1 MPVIEF
7 LLNWIIPFI
16 VILTVLVFVHEM
28 GHYTVARMNKVRVEV
43 FSVGFGRELFGWT
56 DRAGTRWKFSAIPL
70 GGYVK
75 MFGDANAAS
84 AGSDGLEKMSAAD
97 RAVSFHHKRVSQRAA
112 IVFAGPF
119 INYVFAVLVLALLFV
134 FYGQPFTP
142 PKVGAV
148 EAGGRAAEAGL
159 RPGDRVIS
167 IDGSSV
173 ERFEEIIQLVRLKY
187 DTKLEFLID
196 RDGKRLNLPITPVRR
211 TVTDRNKNKHVI
223 GRIGISPFSA
233 AVVDRVQPKSAADR
247 AGLRTGDRIVEVEG
261 KTVRSFEQMA
271 QVIRAAP
278 GRTVPLGIVR
288 DGRRLTLTAT
298 LARHTIKLNGGK
310 TLVIGRLGI
319 SRKRVAYKRHSFG
332 VAAWQGIKETGA
344 MASATYTAI
353 KQMIEGKRSTKDLGG
368 PIRIA
373 EISGQM
379 AQLGIREYIWFMAI
393 LSLHLVPDKPLFPV
407 PMLDG
412 GHLVFYA
419 YEAVAGKPLGERAQE
434 YGFRIGLALVLTL
447 MLFVTWNDIVHLT
460 DKIGL
465 LK

>member
-1 MPVIEF
+1 MPVLEF
-7 LLNWIIPFI
+7 LLNYVIPFL

-28 GHYTVARMNKVRVEV
+28 GHYTVARLNRVRVEV
-43 FSVGFGRELFGWT
+43 FSIGFGREIFGWT

-84 AGSDGLEKMSAAD
+84 AGGDGLEKMSAAE
-97 RAVSFHHKRVSQRAA
+97 RAVSFHHKRVGQRAA

-119 INYVFAVLVLALLFV
+119 INYVFAVLILAFLFV

-142 PKVGAV
+142 PKVGSVAP
-148 EAGGRAAEAGL
+148 EGRAAVAGL
-159 RPGDRVIS
+159 KPGDRILS

-173 ERFEEIIQLVRLKY
+173 ERFEEIIQLIRLKFE
-187 DTKLEFLID
+187 TKLVFLVE
-196 RDGKRLNLPITPVRR
+196 RDGKRLSLTISPQRR
-211 TVTDRNKNKHVI
+211 TVTDRNGNKHVI
-223 GRIGISPFSA
+223 GSIGVAPFSA
-233 AVVDRVQPKSAADR
+233 AVVDRVEAKSAADR
-247 AGLRTGDRIVEVEG
+247 AGLRTGDHIVGVAG
-261 KTVRSFEQMA
+261 KTVRSFEEMA
-271 QVIRAAP
+271 QVIRANP
-278 GRTVPLGIVR
+278 GRAVPIAVVR
-288 DGRRLTLTAT
+288 DGRRTMLNTTLES
-298 LARHTIKLNGGK
+298 RKIKTRSGK
-310 TLVIGRLGI
+310 TILIGRLGI
-319 SRKRVAYKRHSFG
+319 SRKRLEYKRHSF
-332 VAAWQGIKETGA
+332 ALATWQGIKETA
-344 MASATYTAI
+344 SMAKATYTAI
-353 KQMIEGKRSTKDLGG
+353 SQMIEGKRSTKDLGG
-368 PIRIA
+368 PLRIA
-373 EISGQM
+373 EMSGQM
-379 AQLGIREYIWFMAI
+379 AQLGIREYIWFMGI
-393 LSLHLVPDKPLFPV
+393 LSLHLCLINLFPV